1 VALSASL
8 LLDRRLFLAALV
20 AACSPRPESGM
31 GRVPV
36 SVARAARQAV
46 PFEITAPG
54 TVQAIRTV
62 AVTSQVSGML
72 LRVHFAEGAEVARGQ
87 VLFEIDPRPFA
98 AAAQQSQANLT
109 RDLVQ
114 AQNAARD
121 AERYRTLA
129 QDKFVTDED
138 YQQRQATAEA
148 LAATVQ
154 ADSAALTVARLNLE
168 YATIRAPVAGRTGSL
183 LVHEGNLVRPSE
195 ATPLVTINQIRPIL
209 VQFALPAAQL
219 PALQQRSGRPM
230 RVLAR
235 AAQDSAVF
243 EGDLSFVD
251 NHVDS
256 STGTVLLKGR
266 FPNVR
271 GRLWPGELVDVTLIL
286 AVQADALVIP
296 AQAVITAQQG
306 TYVFVVQP
314 DGSAK
319 QQPVTVARLA
329 DTLAVIA
336 DGLEPGAV
344 VVTDGQLRLTPEARV
359 EIRGGPRAETDPA
372 AGPR

>member
-1 VALSASL
+1 VALSAPL
-8 LLDRRLFLAALV
+8 VLDRRLFLAVLV
-20 AACSPRPESGM
+20 AACAPRPEPGA

-36 SVARAARQAV
+36 SVARAERQAV

-72 LRVHFAEGAEVARGQ
+72 RRVRFAEGAEVAPGQ

-98 AAAQQSQANLT
+98 AAVQQSEANLT

-129 QDKFVTDED
+129 QDKSVTEED
-138 YQQRQATAEA
+138 YQQRQATAA
-148 LAATVQ
+148 SLAATVQ

-168 YATIRAPVAGRTGSL
+168 YSTIRAPIAGRTGSL
-183 LVHEGNLVRPSE
+183 LVHEGNLVRSGD
-195 ATPLVTINQIRPIL
+195 ATSLVTINQIRPIL

-219 PALQQRSGRPM
+219 PALQQRSGRSL

-235 AAQDSAVF
+235 ATEDSSVF

-266 FPNVR
+266 FPNAR

-286 AVQADALVIP
+286 DVEADALVVP
-296 AQAVITAQQG
+296 AQAVVTAQQG
-306 TYVFVVQP
+306 TYVFVVQS

-336 DGLEPGAV
+336 DGLEAGAL

-372 AGPR
+372 AGHP